1 MKAAEFDYVVPESV
15 AETCRLLADAQA
27 EAKLIAGGQSLV
39 PLMAMR
45 LVRPRLLIDIN
56 RIGELAGI
64 VADRDALR
72 IGAMTRQADALA
84 DPVIRRDVP
93 LLAKAL
99 AFVGHDQTRNRG
111 TIGGSLAHADPAAEI
126 CLVAATLGAEL
137 VARSTA
143 GERRLAARDF
153 FESALTTAL
162 AAEEC
167 LAAACFPLWR
177 DAGAIGTGFQ
187 EVSLRQGD
195 FALVAAA
202 AQLVL
207 DGDGRCRRIALG
219 IGGAGPR
226 PIALDAAAARLHG
239 TRLGAAD
246 IAEAAALADAALE
259 PMSDLHA
266 SAAYRRRVARALLTR
281 VIAEA
286 QAEAAGG

>member
-1 MKAAEFDYVVPESV
+1 MKAAEFDYVAAGSV
-15 AETCRLLADAQA
+15 AEACRLLADARGDG
-27 EAKLIAGGQSLV
+27 KLIAGGQSLV

-56 RIGELAGI
+56 RIAELAGV
-64 VADRDALR
+64 VADGDALR
-72 IGAMTRQADALA
+72 IGATTRQADALA
-84 DPVIRRDVP
+84 DPVIRRDLP

-126 CLVAATLGAEL
+126 CLVAATLGAEV
-137 VARSTA
+137 VARGAA

-153 FESALTTAL
+153 FESALATAL

-167 LAAACFPLWR
+167 LTEARFPLWR
-177 DAGAIGTGFQ
+177 DAGRRGAGFQ
-187 EVSLRQGD
+187 EVSLRHGD

-207 DGDGRCRRIALG
+207 DRDGRCRRIALG

-226 PIALDAAAARLHG
+226 PVALDAAAARLLG

-246 IAEAAALADAALE
+246 IAEAQTLAAAALE

-266 SAAYRRRVARALLTR
+266 SAAYRRRVARALLAR